1 MAEIVGPRRLLTK
14 ALPTG
19 WDATR
24 ILQFQLRSGRTFLEV
39 ISDLANS
46 IGTMNENLVRDW
58 GWSFGVTEE
67 DSFEYE
73 DGGSVT
79 PLPRTTDGSE
89 PDPIHG
95 ATIGHMIDLFV
106 YGGKIGGSKRAFRDL
121 REAQFFADMQGLV
134 RRTKWRFEQNLLT
147 RWLTN
152 TEFTLATNGRN
163 VPFVR
168 GTGGDVDYAPPAF
181 QGEAFTTSHDHY
193 IGVDDDT
200 LSHADLLN
208 NLAET
213 VQEHGHGP
221 PYIALVSRAD
231 IASYLALEKWVE
243 IVDPVDMLDRGGITT
258 GATRFRIGQRELGKV
273 GFFHSNFGL
282 VEVRSTARIATGY
295 AGLLKSEGSNVASN
309 ALAVRVHPDEG
320 FGARIIP
327 ETTDDAQ
334 YPIKAVGLEFEFDVG
349 VGVDRTK
356 GAAGYLVSGGAW
368 ANPTIS

>member
-1 MAEIVGPRRLLTK
+1 MAEVLGPRLVHQK

-24 ILQFQLRSGRTFLEV
+24 ILQWQLRSGRTFLEV
-39 ISDLANS
+39 ISDVSRSLGS
-46 IGTMNENLVRDW
+46 MNQGLVRDW
-58 GWSFGVTEE
+58 GWAFGITEE
-67 DSFEYE
+67 IAFEYE

-79 PLPRTTDGSE
+79 PLERVTEASE
-89 PDPIHG
+89 ADPQRG
-95 ATIGHMIDLFV
+95 TTIGHMIDLFT

-121 REAQFFADMQGLV
+121 REAQFMADIAGIV

-181 QGEAFTTSHDHY
+181 EGEAFTTSHDHY

-208 NLAET
+208 QLAET
-213 VQEHGHGP
+213 VQEHGHVP
-221 PYIALVSRAD
+221 PYTAIVSRAD

-258 GATRFRIGQRELGKV
+258 GATRFRVGQRELGKV
-273 GFFHSNFGL
+273 GWFHSNFGL
-282 VEVRSTARIATGY
+282 IDVRATARIATGY
-295 AGLLKSEGSNVASN
+295 AGLLKSDGSNVSSN
-309 ALAVRVHPDEG
+309 ALAIRVHPDEG

-327 ETTDDAQ
+327 ETTDDTQ
-334 YPIKAVGLEFEFDVG
+334 YPIKAVGVEFEFDVG
-349 VGVDRTK
+349 VGIDRTK

-368 ANPTIS
+368 ANPAIS

>member
-14 ALPTG
+14 AIPTG
-19 WDATR
+19 WDADR

-58 GWSFGVTEE
+58 GWSFGITEE
-67 DSFEYE
+67 ISFEYE
-73 DGGSVT
+73 DGSSVT
-79 PLPRTTDGSE
+79 PLPRITDGSE

-106 YGGKIGGSKRAFRDL
+106 HGGKIGGSKRAFRDL

-152 TEFTLATNGRN
+152 TEFTLGSSGFN

-168 GTGGDVDYAPPAF
+168 GTGGSVDFAPPAF
-181 QGEAFTTSHDHY
+181 QGEAFTTSHNHY

-243 IVDPVDMLDRGGITT
+243 IVDPVDMLDRGGVTS

-295 AGLLKSEGSNVASN
+295 AGLLKSEGSNVAGN
-309 ALAVRVHPDEG
+309 PLAVRVHPDEG

-349 VGVDRTK
+349 VGIDRTK
-356 GAAGYLVSGGAW
+356 GAAGFLVSGGSFV
-368 ANPTIS
+368 NPTIS